1 MASIRTFE
9 EIQAWQKARELSRL
23 VYGLTSAEAVVRD
36 FALCDQIRRS
46 SISVMSNIAEGF
58 GRSGNREFLQFLYIA
73 RGSLAEVK
81 SQLYVMLDVSY
92 VSQKQF
98 DLAYALASEA
108 ETLLSGFI
116 NYLAKSEIKGMKF
129 KPAELREPDEAFDLS
144 PAHQLSN
151 PQTLKPSN
159 A

>member
-23 VYGLTSAEAVVRD
+23 VYALTSAEPVSRD

-46 SISVMSNIAEGF
+46 SISAMSNIAEGF
-58 GRSGNREFLQFLYIA
+58 GRSGNREFLQFLYVA

-81 SQLYVMLDVSY
+81 SQLYVMLDADYINQV
-92 VSQKQF
+92 QF
-98 DLAYALASEA
+98 DSVYAVATEA
-108 ETLLSGFI
+108 EALLSGFI
-116 NYLAKSEIKGMKF
+116 GYLSKSDIKGMKF
-129 KPAELREPDEAFDLS
+129 KPTELREPETAF
-144 PAHQLSN
+144 
-151 PQTLKPSN
+151 TLPS